1 MDLRVQKRLAAQLLK
16 CGEGR
21 VWIDG
26 NSASEISMAITRE
39 DVRKLIDNG
48 KIKKRQEAGI
58 SRHRAR
64 ERHVKR
70 KKGRMSGFG
79 SRKGKATARYPKKKR
94 WINTIRPLRRTLTD
108 LRESKNLDKVSYR
121 KLYRMAKGGAFR
133 SVSYMNT
140 YIKEHGLMSEKRK
153 R

>member
-1 MDLRVQKRLAAQLLK
+1 MDLSVQKRLAAQLLK

-26 NSASEISMAITRE
+26 KSASEVSMAITRD
-39 DVRKLIDNG
+39 DVRKLINSG
-48 KIKKRQEAGI
+48 KIKKKPEVGI

-64 ERHVKR
+64 ERHEKR

-79 SRKGKATARYPKKKR
+79 SRKGKSTARYPRKRR
-94 WINTIRPLRRTLTD
+94 WINTIRPLRRALND
-108 LRESKNLDKVSYR
+108 LRESKNIDKISYR

-140 YIKEHGLMSEKRK
+140 YIKERGLMSEKRK

>member
-1 MDLRVQKRLAAQLLK
+1 MNLRVQKRLAAQILK

-39 DVRKLIDNG
+39 DIRKLIESG
-48 KIKKRQEAGI
+48 KIKKKQEEGI

-64 ERHVKR
+64 ERHEKR

-79 SRKGKATARYPKKKR
+79 SRKGKINARYPKKRK
-94 WINTIRPLRRTLTD
+94 WINTIRPLRRNLTE
-108 LRESKNLDKVSYR
+108 LRESKNIDKVSYR

-140 YIKEHGLMSEKRK
+140 YIKEHGLMSDKRK

>member
-108 LRESKNLDKVSYR
+108 LRESKSLDKVSYR

>member
-1 MDLRVQKRLAAQLLK
+1 MDLKVQKRLASQLLK

-21 VWIDG
+21 VWVDG

-39 DVRKLIDNG
+39 DVRKLIDSG
-48 KIKKRQEAGI
+48 KIKKKPEAGI

-64 ERHVKR
+64 ERHIKR

-79 SRKGKATARYPKKKR
+79 SRKGKATARYPKKRR
-94 WINTIRPLRRTLTD
+94 WINTIRPLRRTLIE